1 MLLDPY
7 VIYDASAGSGKT
19 FTLVKE
25 YLKLLLA
32 AEGGQNFRKILAITF
47 TNKAVNEMKHRIL
60 ECLHDFS
67 IPSESNSKNELF
79 LQLEKELKL
88 SPEILHKRARRTL
101 KEILHNYA
109 FFDISTID
117 KFNHRLIKTFAKD
130 LKIPQNF
137 EVVLDTE
144 LLLTEGVDR
153 LIGNAKVD
161 DQITDILIAFAL
173 EKIDES
179 KSWNIAYDLGKVGAM
194 LFNENHSPYLEGL
207 KSKDLRSFLALQS
220 QLLKTTALLKKELV
234 TTAQNVL
241 QLMEDAG
248 LEQSDF
254 KAGYFPKFMKQVIK
268 DPSSLDFTAKW
279 KQEFGNEALYNKST
293 PQNKKAGIDG
303 LMLRFTA
310 LFSAIKQQYGR
321 LSFLKNIYQ
330 NIVPITIL
338 NALQKEINTLL
349 EERDQLPISAF
360 NTLISEHIKD
370 QPAPF
375 IYERLG
381 EKYKHYFIDE
391 FQDTSLM
398 QWSNLVPLI
407 SHALQSED
415 LQGNRGSLFLVG
427 DAKQAI
433 YRWRGGRSE
442 QFLNLIG
449 DQESLFGMPPKTA
462 TLGTNYRSYEEI
474 VSFNNDFFTSTV
486 PHLNNELYQDLF
498 IKGNKQLHTNQK
510 GGLVSIRFLEDP
522 EGTKD
527 LSYCEE
533 VLRIIDELRKKQVP
547 YRDICV
553 LFRTK
558 KQGVKVAEHLLGNKI
573 PVISSES
580 LLLQNNASVNFLV
593 NLLKLSNFPS
603 DLNIQYELL
612 SFLSP
617 PVNKHSFISQNL
629 EKLPVLLASDFNFD
643 LSVFNKRSVYDGLEY
658 AIERFRLCADSN
670 AYISCFL
677 DEVLDIEQTL
687 DTSIATFLTQWD
699 KKKSSLSIPAP
710 DNVNAVQLMTIHKAK
725 GLEFPMVIFPFANTY
740 IYQDRDPK
748 IWVPAED
755 ESLEG
760 FKNVLVSKKKE
771 MIMYHEQ
778 ARVLYEE
785 EQQKM
790 ELDAFNLLYVVLTR
804 SIQGLF
810 IVSEMDLT
818 SKGEHK
824 PAYFSGLFIHFL
836 KEQGRWDPNTYRYDF
851 GELIFTGRSTSTE
864 VPHVSMPFIYT
875 NKFDSRLSISTR
887 AGELWGSSREVAI
900 SQGTLL
906 HYGMSLILSPEDV
919 APTVSLLLETGAISA
934 NEESRYLERFN
945 KITTHPALAGYFK
958 AGLIIKNEQPLITK
972 NGVILRP
979 DRIVFDEM
987 KVTILDYKTG
997 KEYSSHNEQ
1006 IDTYGQTMRSMGY
1019 TVENKILV
1027 YIDDKIKPVFI

>member
-1 MLLDPY
+1 
-7 VIYDASAGSGKT
+7 
-19 FTLVKE
+19 
-25 YLKLLLA
+25 
-32 AEGGQNFRKILAITF
+32 
-47 TNKAVNEMKHRIL
+47 MKQRIL
-60 ECLHDFS
+60 ECLHAFS
-67 IPSESNSKNELF
+67 IPSEDNDKNELF
-79 LQLEKELKL
+79 LQLVQELRL
-88 SPEILHKRARRTL
+88 SPEILHKRAKRTL

-144 LLLTEGVDR
+144 LLLAEGVDR
-153 LIGNAKVD
+153 LIGNAKAN
-161 DQITDILIAFAL
+161 DQITNILIAFAL

-179 KSWNIAYDLGKVGAM
+179 KSWNIGYDLAKVGSM
-194 LFNENHSPYLEGL
+194 LFNENHSPFLEDLKRKDL
-207 KSKDLRSFLALQS
+207 KSFLSLQS
-220 QLLKTTALLKKELV
+220 LLLKTMALLKKELAAV
-234 TTAQNVL
+234 AKNVV
-241 QLMEDAG
+241 QLMEEAH

-254 KAGYFPKFMKQVIK
+254 KAGYFPKFMSQVSE

-279 KQEFGNEALYNKST
+279 KQQFGNEPLYNKTT
-293 PQNKKAGIDG
+293 PENKKADIDA
-303 LMLRFTA
+303 LMPKFID
-310 LFSAIKQQYGR
+310 LFSAIKQRYGR
-321 LSFLKNIYQ
+321 LIFLKNIYQ
-330 NIVPITIL
+330 NIVPLTIL
-338 NALQKEINTLL
+338 NALQKEIDTLL

-381 EKYKHYFIDE
+381 EKYRHYFIDE

-442 QFLNLIG
+442 QFLNLIRN
-449 DQESLFGMPPKTA
+449 DESLFGMAPKTA
-462 TLGTNYRSYEEI
+462 TLGTNYRSFEEI
-474 VSFNNDFFTSTV
+474 VNFNNAFFISTV
-486 PHLNNELYQDLF
+486 PHLNNDLYQDLF
-498 IKGNKQLHTNQK
+498 VKGNQQLHTNQK
-510 GGLVSIRFLEDP
+510 GGLVSIRFLEDSK
-522 EGTKD
+522 EAKD

-533 VLRIIDELRKKQVP
+533 VLCIINELLNKEVP
-547 YRDICV
+547 FRDMCV

-558 KQGVKVAEHLLGNKI
+558 KQGVKVAEYLLGNKI

-580 LLLQNNASVNFLV
+580 LLLQNNTSVSFLI

-603 DLNIQYELL
+603 DLNIQYEIL

-617 PVNKHSFISQNL
+617 PQNKHSFISQNL
-629 EKLPVLLASDFNFD
+629 EKLPALFNSAYNFD
-643 LSVFNKRSVYDGLEY
+643 LTIFNKRSVYDALEY
-658 AIERFRLCADSN
+658 AIQRFRLCEDSN
-670 AYISCFL
+670 AYISSFL
-677 DEVLDIEQTL
+677 DEVLDVEQTL
-687 DTSIATFLTQWD
+687 DTGIATFLGQWD
-699 KKKSSLSIPAP
+699 KKKNSLSIPAP
-710 DNVNAVQLMTIHKAK
+710 ENVNAVQLMTIHKAK

-748 IWVPAED
+748 IWIPAED
-755 ESLEG
+755 DSLEG
-760 FKNVLVSKKKE
+760 FKNILVSKKKE

-778 ARVLYEE
+778 AQVLYEE

-790 ELDAFNLLYVVLTR
+790 ELDAFNLLYVALTR

-810 IVSEMDLT
+810 IISEMDL
-818 SKGEHK
+818 SAKGEHK

-836 KEQGRWDPNTYRYDF
+836 KEQHRWDPNTFRYDF
-851 GELIFTGRSTSTE
+851 GELMYQNRNKSNEIPHLST
-864 VPHVSMPFIYT
+864 PFIYT
-875 NKFDSRLSISTR
+875 NKYESTLTISTR
-887 AGELWGSSREVAI
+887 AGELWGSSRELAI

-906 HYGMSLILSPEDV
+906 HYGMSLIISPEDV
-919 APTVSLLLETGAISA
+919 APTVSLLVDTGAISA
-934 NEESRYLERFN
+934 NERDSYLARFN
-945 KITTHPALAGYFK
+945 MITTHPSLAPYFK
-958 AGLIIKNEQPLITK
+958 AGLNIKNEQPLITE

-979 DRIVFDEM
+979 DRMVFEEM
-987 KVTILDYKTG
+987 NVTIIDYKTG

-1006 IDTYGQTMRSMGY
+1006 IDTYGQTMESMGY
-1019 TVENKILV
+1019 KVKDKILV
-1027 YIDDKIKPVFI
+1027 YINDEIKTVFI